1 MTNRVNT
8 LQNETSK
15 MPLRLVVLAD
25 DMTGALD
32 TGVQFAKRGASVA
45 LIMPGEDQLPVDVQV
60 VVVNAETRHL
70 LPEEA
75 YRRIRDLSAI
85 AMQSGAP
92 YLYIKTDS
100 GMRGNIGPSLSGA
113 LEASGAEVA
122 VFAPAYPAM
131 NRTTQNG
138 CQLIDGTPI
147 AQSVFGQDPVNPVR
161 HSRVRDI
168 IAWRDLQIVEV
179 RAGNPLPGTGRPAV
193 CVMDAKTDAELNR
206 IAEELHYKGRL
217 TLTAGC
223 AAFSQALIPQ
233 MDLPNRQAKL
243 PEVTPPLLVVCGSL
257 NPITHRQ
264 LAYGVR
270 QGAWLGTVQSQQL
283 LEGDDCVPLLQA
295 AAAQM
300 LTGRNVLIE
309 TDGSVIGND
318 PVQTAQRIA
327 SRMGELVQRI
337 MAMPQSR
344 THTLMI
350 IGGDTLMGYL
360 SRVNPGDL
368 RIEGE
373 VAPGVVV
380 FSFTDGTRR
389 IRMLSKSGGFGPETL
404 LGDVVSDTKT
414 AAVRS

>member
-1 MTNRVNT
+1 MTDHTKT
-8 LQNETSK
+8 LQYETSGI
-15 MPLRLVVLAD
+15 PLRLVVLAD

-45 LIMPGEDQLPVDVQV
+45 LIMPGEDRLPNDVQV
-60 VVVNAETRHL
+60 AVVNAETRHL

-75 YRRIRDLSAI
+75 YQRIRDLSVMAV
-85 AMQSGAP
+85 QTGAP
-92 YLYIKTDS
+92 YLYVKTDS

-113 LEASGAEVA
+113 LEASGAAAA

-147 AQSVFGQDPVNPVR
+147 ARSVFGQDPVNPVR
-161 HSRVRDI
+161 HSRVRNI
-168 IAWRDLQIVEV
+168 IAWRDLQIQEV
-179 RAGNPLPGTGRPAV
+179 SAGKPLPEISRPAV
-193 CVMDAKTDAELNR
+193 CVMDAETDADLSR
-206 IAEELHYKGRL
+206 IAEELRHKGRL

-233 MDLPNRQAKL
+233 MGLPNRQATV
-243 PEVTPPLLVVCGSL
+243 PEVIPPLLVVCGSL

-283 LEGDDCVPLLQA
+283 LEGDDCMPLLQA

-309 TDGSVIGND
+309 TDGSGIGND
-318 PVQTAQRIA
+318 PIRTAQRIA
-327 SRMGELVQRI
+327 SRMGELVQRL

-344 THTLMI
+344 AHTLMI

-404 LGDVVSDTKT
+404 LSDVVSDTKT